1 MIRVLVVDDSAFSRL
16 TITKQLRR
24 EKDIEVVGQGKDG
37 HEAVALTIEL
47 SPDVITLDVTMPRMD
62 GLEALRK
69 IMSDKPTPVVMVSAL
84 TGPQTATTIEALELG
99 AVDFYLKATK
109 IDASAGELGEVDL
122 AEKIRNASKTR
133 VRRRSESV
141 FKNATTNGAVV
152 KRRSVVRPPMKKLV
166 VIGSSTGGPRA
177 LSEVIPRLP
186 ADLPAAVLIVQH
198 MPKGFTKS
206 MADRLD
212 ATSAISVSE
221 AKDGDLVTPGHV
233 LVAPG
238 DYHMEV
244 KRGGIIKLNQNPP
257 VWGVRPAVDV
267 TMESV
272 ADQYG
277 KSLVGVIL
285 TGMGQDG
292 TVGAGLFKKAG
303 GWVVAENE
311 STCAVFGMPKS
322 AIDAGNTDAVFPIGK
337 IADEITRL
345 CLEPARAVSMA

>member
-16 TITKQLRR
+16 TIAKRLAQ
-24 EKDIEVVGQGKDG
+24 EPDIEVVGQGNDG
-37 HEAVALTIEL
+37 HDAVRMTTEL

-84 TGPQTATTIEALELG
+84 TGPQTATTVEALELG
-99 AVDFYLKATK
+99 AVDFFLKSSTINATAGDEG
-109 IDASAGELGEVDL
+109 DADL
-122 AEKIRNASKTR
+122 PLKIRNAAKVR
-133 VRRRSESV
+133 VRRSSGRVIQRAAS
-141 FKNATTNGAVV
+141 NGDGV
-152 KRRSVVRPPMKKLV
+152 KRLGTRRAVMKKLV
-166 VIGSSTGGPRA
+166 VLGSSTGGPRA

-186 ADLPAAVLIVQH
+186 ADLPAAVLVVQH

-206 MADRLD
+206 MAERLD
-212 ATSAISVSE
+212 ATSALSVSE
-221 AKDGDLVTPGHV
+221 AKEGDLLKAGHV

-238 DYHMEV
+238 NYHMEV
-244 KRGGIIKLNQNPP
+244 TRGGVIKLNQHTQ

-272 ADQYG
+272 TGQFG
-277 KSLVGVIL
+277 KSIVGVIL
-285 TGMGQDG
+285 TGMGRDG
-292 TVGAGLFKKAG
+292 TRGAGLFKESG
-303 GWVVAENE
+303 GWIVAEDE

-322 AIDAGNTDAVFPIGK
+322 VIDSGNADVVLPIGK

-345 CLEPARAVSMA
+345 CMEAVRSMTAV

>member
-1 MIRVLVVDDSAFSRL
+1 MIRVLVDDDSAFSRL
-16 TITKQLRR
+16 TITRQLHR
-24 EKDIEVVGQGKDG
+24 EADIEVVGQGKDG
-37 HEAVALTIEL
+37 HEAIRLTTEL
-47 SPDVITLDVTMPRMD
+47 SPDVIALDVTMPRMD

-84 TGPQTATTIEALELG
+84 TGPQTATTVEALSLG
-99 AVDFYLKATK
+99 AVDYYLKAST
-109 IDASAGELGEVDL
+109 INATAGNQEDWDL
-122 AEKIRNASKTR
+122 PSKIRNAARTK
-133 VRRRSESV
+133 VRR
-141 FKNATTNGAVV
+141 NGGPVL
-152 KRRSVVRPPMKKLV
+152 RRAALNGSGVELPVVRRARMKKLV

-186 ADLPAAVLIVQH
+186 ADLPATFLIVQH

-212 ATSAISVSE
+212 ITSAISVSE
-221 AKDGDLVTPGHV
+221 AREGDRVMSGHA

-244 KRGGIIKLNQNPP
+244 TQGGIIKLNQNPQ

-272 ADQYG
+272 AGQYG
-277 KSLVGVIL
+277 RSIVGVIL
-285 TGMGQDG
+285 TGMGHDG
-292 TVGAGLFKKAG
+292 TRGTGLVRDSG
-303 GWVVAENE
+303 GWIVAEDE

-322 AIDAGNTDAVFPIGK
+322 AIDAGNADTVLPIEE
-337 IADEITRL
+337 IADEIIRL
-345 CLEPARAVSMA
+345 CMEPARSVTAV